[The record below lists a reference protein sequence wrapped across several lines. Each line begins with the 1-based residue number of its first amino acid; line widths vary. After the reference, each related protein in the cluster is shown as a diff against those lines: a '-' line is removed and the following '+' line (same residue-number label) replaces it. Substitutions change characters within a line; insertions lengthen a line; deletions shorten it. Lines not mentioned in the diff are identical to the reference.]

1 MSEPLVLV
9 VEDEEGMLRLFTALV
24 ERLGYRTLQA
34 GGGAEAIDLLG
45 QQMPDLMILDIAMP
59 EVSGT
64 DVLAYV
70 VTQPQLDDMKVMVL
84 TALGS
89 MPNIGDL
96 SERVDAWIKKPIM
109 PVDFQQIV
117 QSMIEGQ

>member
-45 QQMPDLMILDIAMP
+45 QHTPDLMILDIAMP

-64 DVLAYV
+64 DVLAHV
-70 VTQPQLDDMKVMVL
+70 VTQPQLDGMKVMVL